1 MLFRDKRIFCFQII
15 TKVWGI
21 RNKYSEESYPM
32 HLIWIIWES
41 ESWVRILLWCMDCW
55 WLCLCLEWAE
65 CLLTSDWSHSDHA
78 HHSPESAAV
87 VSGRSQSR
95 SQSTGVKQRQLSK
108 DQSLVQTNFDNYQ
121 WFFKSV
127 LEMFYFVNFLSLE
140 QYHVHFQNWVK
151 IERQFKFFRIF
162 FNKKAYSSSSLK
174 SHFLESLLISWCV
187 FQSVSKVFSLSHY
200 SGHTNPYGPIIRWL
214 ILCLWGVLVI
224 DINNSKVW
232 WTPRLCLNKTSQ
244 YKVVIRLISTDSNI
258 TNSNPG
264 CWSDSAIIT
273 NNFHQPQPHTLHQTN
288 YYSLTFYQAE
298 PSLPPTQL

>member
-1 MLFRDKRIFCFQII
+1 MFILWTADDDLKTWRTTLLIQKKVACKVTINNRCYSTVMLFRDKRIFCFQII

-121 WFFKSV
+121 WFFNFCVRNV
-127 LEMFYFVNFLSLE
+127 LLCQLS
-140 QYHVHFQNWVK
+140 
-151 IERQFKFFRIF
+151 
-162 FNKKAYSSSSLK
+162 
-174 SHFLESLLISWCV
+174 
-187 FQSVSKVFSLSHY
+187 
-200 SGHTNPYGPIIRWL
+200 
-214 ILCLWGVLVI
+214 
-224 DINNSKVW
+224 
-232 WTPRLCLNKTSQ
+232 
-244 YKVVIRLISTDSNI
+244 
-258 TNSNPG
+258 
-264 CWSDSAIIT
+264 
-273 NNFHQPQPHTLHQTN
+273 
-288 YYSLTFYQAE
+288 
-298 PSLPPTQL
+298 

>member
-1 MLFRDKRIFCFQII
+1 MLPTHRSQQQWCQVGAR
-15 TKVWGI
+15 VGV
-21 RNKYSEESYPM
+21 SPPES
-32 HLIWIIWES
+32 S
-41 ESWVRILLWCMDCW
+41 SVSWVKTRAWFRQTLIII
-55 WLCLCLEWAE
+55 
-65 CLLTSDWSHSDHA
+65 SDS
-78 HHSPESAAV
+78 
-87 VSGRSQSR
+87 
-95 SQSTGVKQRQLSK
+95 ST
-108 DQSLVQTNFDNYQ
+108 
-121 WFFKSV
+121 SV

-140 QYHVHFQNWVK
+140 QYYVHFQNWVK
-151 IERQFKFFRIF
+151 IERQFKFFRIY

-174 SHFLESLLISWCV
+174 SHFLESLLTSWCV
-187 FQSVSKVFSLSHY
+187 FQSLSKVSSLSHY

-288 YYSLTFYQAE
+288 YYSLTFHQPEPACHQLNCKKETLPEFWFGEINCAVLSWRTFFDFTEAE
-298 PSLPPTQL
+298 CICQHPILIMEQNDFR